1 MSIEWHTPGFEVSGF
16 EDFTVEEIRDARGDM
31 YDVGGI
37 PHLQWNG
44 IIDEVGGA
52 SNCAWEDIYP
62 NKEETLNENSGQ
74 VASYKIQLDGDFDE
88 NDASIFNYNA
98 YVSLESDF
106 SNENQYLE
114 LFIAQDSIRGWWNAC
129 SDYHNCRFVGRDWI
143 TMEENERLPLS
154 ISLDGEME
162 VFSGSFNI
170 AEYDEMFN
178 TWADSSINII
188 AVIQNASTY
197 EQYQAQT
204 GNIFRIPTDRDDDGV
219 LNINDNCPDDA
230 NSGQEDLDGDQ
241 IGDVCDPCNDLVYI
255 TGNSNG
261 DVTEAGTYDPAI
273 DIFDILTFSDYID
286 NEITSLSSCT
296 DMDLLVDEQ
305 INQFDLI
312 VLIDLVMAGG
322 S

>member
-1 MSIEWHTPGFEVSGF
+1 MEWHSPGFENDGF
-16 EDFTVEEIRDARGDM
+16 EDLTVEEIRDIRGDM
-31 YDVGGI
+31 YDVSGI

-44 IIDEVGGA
+44 LIDEVGGA

-62 NKEETLNENSGQ
+62 NKEETYNENSGQ
-74 VASYKIQLDGDFDE
+74 IASYKIQLDGDFDE
-88 NDASIFNYNA
+88 NDASIFNYNV
-98 YVSLESDF
+98 YLSLESDF
-106 SNENQYLE
+106 NNENQYLE
-114 LFIAQDSIRGWWNAC
+114 LFIAQDSLRAWWSAC
-129 SDYHNCRFVGRDWI
+129 NEYHNCRYVGRDWI
-143 TMEENERLPLS
+143 TMEENERLPIS
-154 ISLDGEME
+154 ISLDGELE

-178 TWADSSINII
+178 TWEDSSISII
-188 AVIQNASTY
+188 AIVQNNETY
-197 EQYQAQT
+197 EQFQAES
-204 GNIFRIPTDRDDDGV
+204 GNIMRIPTDRDEDGV
-219 LNINDNCPDDA
+219 LNINDNCPDHA

-241 IGDVCDPCNDLVYI
+241 IGDVCDPCNNLVYV

-261 DVTEAGTYDPAI
+261 DVTEAGTNNPAI
-273 DIFDILTFSDYID
+273 DIFDVLTFSDFID
-286 NEITSLSSCT
+286 NEIDFLSSCT